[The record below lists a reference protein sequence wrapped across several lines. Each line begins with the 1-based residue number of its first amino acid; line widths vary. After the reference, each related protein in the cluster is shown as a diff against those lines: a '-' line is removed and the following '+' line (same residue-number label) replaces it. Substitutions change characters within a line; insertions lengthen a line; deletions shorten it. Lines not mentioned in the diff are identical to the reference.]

1 MVPKIPEALSFG
13 VAGWPG
19 GGESRAVRELGLF
32 VPALPQKHIGVA
44 RPTGVAGDKHVA
56 IAFRIDPA
64 SGALQPHDQP
74 QALPS
79 RPINISVD
87 GAGEFL
93 LTAYNNPSNVTVHRI
108 NSDGTI
114 GDIVNQ
120 PVKPDAGIYAHQ
132 VRTTPSNQTSIL
144 VTRGNNPAGGKP
156 EDPGTLKV
164 FGFNK
169 GVLTNPASIAP
180 GNGLGFGPRH
190 LDFHPTSPGSLS
202 RSSARTS
209 FTCTSQAD
217 GGLDRDPLFV
227 KDTFADPSEN
237 ERPEGGR
244 AAKWRRALQRDC
256 EQAAHRCP

>member
-1 MVPKIPEALSFG
+1 MGNRDGLSLGLKFAPESLAQRGDGSEN
-13 VAGWPG
+13 PG
-19 GGESRAVRELGLF
+19 SPQLRCGGMAAGGESRAVRELGLF

-190 LDFHPTSPGSLS
+190 LDFHPTQPWV
-202 RSSARTS
+202 
-209 FTCTSQAD
+209 
-217 GGLDRDPLFV
+217 FV
-227 KDTFADPSEN
+227 SI
-237 ERPEGGR
+237 ERQNKLHVYKSG
-244 AAKWRRALQRDC
+244 
-256 EQAAHRCP
+256 

>member
-19 GGESRAVRELGLF
+19 GGESRAVREFGLF

-114 GDIVNQ
+114 GDIVNHLRASGTHHTL
-120 PVKPDAGIYAHQ
+120 V
-132 VRTTPSNQTSIL
+132 L

-190 LDFHPTSPGSLS
+190 LDFHPTQPWV
-202 RSSARTS
+202 
-209 FTCTSQAD
+209 
-217 GGLDRDPLFV
+217 FV
-227 KDTFADPSEN
+227 SI
-237 ERPEGGR
+237 ERQNKLYVYKSG
-244 AAKWRRALQRDC
+244 
-256 EQAAHRCP
+256 

>member
-132 VRTTPSNQTSIL
+132 VRTTPSNRTSIL

-190 LDFHPTSPGSLS
+190 LDFHPTQPWV
-202 RSSARTS
+202 
-209 FTCTSQAD
+209 
-217 GGLDRDPLFV
+217 FV
-227 KDTFADPSEN
+227 SI
-237 ERPEGGR
+237 ERQNKLYVYKSG
-244 AAKWRRALQRDC
+244 
-256 EQAAHRCP
+256 

>member
-19 GGESRAVRELGLF
+19 GGESRAMRELGLF

-93 LTAYNNPSNVTVHRI
+93 LTAYNNPSR
-108 NSDGTI
+108 SR
-114 GDIVNQ
+114 
-120 PVKPDAGIYAHQ
+120 AR
-132 VRTTPSNQTSIL
+132 RTA
-144 VTRGNNPAGGKP
+144 R
-156 EDPGTLKV
+156 
-164 FGFNK
+164 
-169 GVLTNPASIAP
+169 
-180 GNGLGFGPRH
+180 
-190 LDFHPTSPGSLS
+190 S
-202 RSSARTS
+202 RVS
-209 FTCTSQAD
+209 
-217 GGLDRDPLFV
+217 
-227 KDTFADPSEN
+227 
-237 ERPEGGR
+237 
-244 AAKWRRALQRDC
+244 
-256 EQAAHRCP
+256 